1 MVSRYGNI
9 QDTVINQLYI
19 YPVEQLDDIQVQR
32 GYRIAGIYS
41 IYRKPKVTYHSI
53 SVYCSIIIIGF

>member
-1 MVSRYGNI
+1 METFKILLLTSCTSI
-9 QDTVINQLYI
+9 
-19 YPVEQLDDIQVQR
+19 PVEQLDDIQVQR

-53 SVYCSIIIIGF
+53 SAYR